1 MSAKPDIEINL
12 PSKVEIDKK
21 LFQKMMFLTNAI
33 EQGWSVKKYNDT
45 YVFKKKHENRKE
57 FLDERYLETFLVS
70 NLSKDILS
78 NKKI

>member
-1 MSAKPDIEINL
+1 MSGKPDMEINIT
-12 PSKVEIDKK
+12 SKIEIDKK

-33 EQGWSVKKYNDT
+33 EQGWAVKKYNDT

-70 NLSKDILS
+70 NLTKDILS

>member
-1 MSAKPDIEINL
+1 MSGKPDMEINIS
-12 PSKVEIDKK
+12 SKVEIDKK

-33 EQGWSVKKYNDT
+33 EQGWAVKKYNDT

>member
-1 MSAKPDIEINL
+1 MSGKPGIEINI

-33 EQGWSVKKYNDT
+33 EQGWAVQKYNDT
-45 YVFKKKHENRKE
+45 YIFKKKHENRKE
-57 FLDERYLETFLVS
+57 FLDEGYLETFLVS